1 MDSGG
6 NETPGWFKIVAGAWI
21 GVVLI
26 VAWRWFGTVRDRIP
40 WFFTWVLELFPG
52 PSQLLY
58 LWWLSGIFLVALM
71 LWVVLAVAWSW
82 TRERD

>member
-6 NETPGWFKIVAGAWI
+6 NETPSWFKVVAGAWI

-26 VAWRWFGTVRDRIP
+26 VAWRWFGTVWDRIL
-40 WFFTWVLELFPG
+40 WFLTWVSELFPG

-71 LWVVLAVAWSW
+71 LWVALAVVWSW

>member
-26 VAWRWFGTVRDRIP
+26 VAWRWFGTAWYRIL

-52 PSQLLY
+52 PGQQLY